1 MNNILK
7 SFAVLCLLGLLWS
20 CQNKEAEYSGLTH
33 CVFLKL
39 KDPQSTAEVKQQL
52 LQLDSI
58 KEVETIVVVVKT
70 DVGDSR
76 ALDYDLLM
84 IATFTNEAALKRYDQ
99 NEFHQQIR
107 QQLKPY
113 LAGPPA
119 TFDFME

>member
-20 CQNKEAEYSGLTH
+20 CQNKEAAYSGLTH

-39 KDPQSTAEVKQQL
+39 KDSQTAAEVKQQL

-58 KEVETIVVVVKT
+58 TEVETIVVVGRT

-76 ALDYDLLM
+76 ALDYDLLI
-84 IATFTNEAALKRYDQ
+84 IATFTDQAALKRYDQ
-99 NEFHQQIR
+99 NKFHQQIR